1 MPVFASIPLTVSVLG
16 NCSVG
21 CNALN
26 AVVTFCLAGRGV
38 AFPVS
43 FLVWFA
49 TVDFDVLTPAC
60 LDEDVTPVM
69 FTL

>member
-1 MPVFASIPLTVSVLG
+1 MDI
-16 NCSVG
+16 
-21 CNALN
+21 
-26 AVVTFCLAGRGV
+26 VVTFCLAGRGV

-49 TVDFDVLTPAC
+49 TVDLDVLTPAC
-60 LDEDVTPVM
+60 LDEDNTPVM